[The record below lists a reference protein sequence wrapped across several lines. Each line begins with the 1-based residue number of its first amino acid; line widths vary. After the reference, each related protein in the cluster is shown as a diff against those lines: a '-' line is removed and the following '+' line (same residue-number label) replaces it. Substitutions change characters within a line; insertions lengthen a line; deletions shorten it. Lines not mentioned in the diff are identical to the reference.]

1 MIKIDFD
8 KFNEIGLK
16 PIVTAFEKAGLPVA
30 SVDGTNIPKRESGF
44 QCKSATITFKSEQ
57 KLFVKA
63 KANGSIFQVKLNNK
77 VIPIK
82 YVDDLDKAVKE
93 VIAFVEKNE
102 VAFLT
107 RKQKALE
114 KLKIKVPTIKSV
126 RTSVVKQTEEL
137 TSALETLQEAIA
149 AAEAEKDGINEA
161 LADKRATAED
171 LKKQLDAETAKT
183 ETLQAEL
190 DRLQEAA

>member
-16 PIVTAFEKAGLPVA
+16 PIIKEFEKAGLPVSDVVA
-30 SVDGTNIPKRESGF
+30 NNIAKRESGF
-44 QCKSATITFKSEQ
+44 QCKNATFQFESGQ

-102 VAFLT
+102 AAFQK
-107 RKQKALE
+107 RKQKQLE
-114 KLKIKVPTIKSV
+114 ALKIKVPKIKSV
-126 RTSVVKQTEEL
+126 RTSTVKQTEEVNA
-137 TSALETLQEAIA
+137 ALETVKEAVA
-149 AAEAEKDGINEA
+149 EAEAEKAEIDKTLNE
-161 LADKRATAED
+161 KRGTVEK
-171 LKKQLDAETAKT
+171 LKTELDAENAKT